1 MLGRVYKR
9 NELWWIAFSYKSK
22 EYRKSANTKS
32 KREAEGVLAHYL
44 GLIARQEF
52 KGFGAEKAYMLGE
65 MLDDYRDDYEQR
77 GLRDLRNVRYR
88 CAHLCTFFG
97 DVAVTTIDER
107 SIDLYVKA
115 R

>member
-9 NELWWIAFSYKSK
+9 GEIYHIAFSFKGT
-22 EYRKSANTKS
+22 EFRKSANTKS

-52 KGFGAEKAYMLGE
+52 KGFGGEKAYMLGE

-88 CAHLCTFFG
+88 CAHLRAFFG
-97 DVAVTTIDER
+97 DVAVSAIDER
-107 SIDLYVKA
+107 QADLYIKH
-115 R
+115 